1 MVLGNAIEDAK
12 DGLLFLDMDAPN
24 VTNLNLSHLRMWI
37 INRLRELEQTTALV
51 FGQIKA
57 EEDTI
62 AHDLA
67 VNGIASYGNTII
79 FDDYTSEELVEILES
94 LLQKEYQL
102 DIKPAAKEKIIK
114 YLDSVKACNTKIKK
128 IPVNLRTILHI
139 AQTVAHITQ
148 LRIVR
153 SGGSRS
159 VTKSDVAHFKFSKR
173 KVGFAIS

>member
-1 MVLGNAIEDAK
+1 M
-12 DGLLFLDMDAPN
+12 
-24 VTNLNLSHLRMWI
+24 SHLRVWI

-57 EEDTI
+57 EDDSI
-62 AHDLA
+62 AQDLA

-79 FDDYTSEELVEILES
+79 FNDLTSEELVDILEA
-94 LLQKEYQL
+94 LLMKDYQL
-102 DIKPAAKEKIIK
+102 DIKPAAKEKIMK
-114 YLDSVKACNTKIKK
+114 YLESIKASNTELKK

-159 VTKSDVAHFKFSKR
+159 VTKSDVSHFKWGKK
-173 KVGFAIS
+173 KVGFAID